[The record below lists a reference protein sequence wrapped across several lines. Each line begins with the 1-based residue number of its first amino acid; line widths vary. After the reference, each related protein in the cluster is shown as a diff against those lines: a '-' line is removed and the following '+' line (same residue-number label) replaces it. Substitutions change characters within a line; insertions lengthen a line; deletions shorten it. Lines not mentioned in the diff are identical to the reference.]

1 MTEKSNLETYLE
13 NHSEEVQ
20 DIMSF
25 IPNHVIRWGLTV
37 IFILFAMLVVGSY
50 YFKSPEIIRAP
61 MILTTK
67 NPPVSLISK
76 STGKIDRLFA
86 TDGQNI
92 GEKGNIALI
101 NNPTDFTHYL
111 ILKKGA
117 RRLFQNNR
125 MG

>member
-1 MTEKSNLETYLE
+1 MTEKTNLETIIE
-13 NHSEEVQ
+13 AHSEEVQ

-76 STGKIDRLFA
+76 STGKIDRLFC
-86 TDGQNI
+86 I
-92 GEKGNIALI
+92 GWPEYRREREYCLDQQSNGI
-101 NNPTDFTHYL
+101 FTL
-111 ILKKGA
+111 S
-117 RRLFQNNR
+117 FT
-125 MG
+125 